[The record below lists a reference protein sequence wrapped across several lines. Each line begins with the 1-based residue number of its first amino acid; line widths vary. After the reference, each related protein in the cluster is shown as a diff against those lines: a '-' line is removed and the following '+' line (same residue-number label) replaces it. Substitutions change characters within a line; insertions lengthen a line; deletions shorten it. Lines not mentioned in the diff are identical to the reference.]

1 MSFLVA
7 PPEITSALMHAGA
20 GSAPMLDAAAAWD
33 GLASELGA
41 AASSFNAVTSGLT
54 GQAWQGLAANA
65 MTAAATPY
73 TGWLSQ
79 AASQASGAAT
89 QARAVASTF
98 ESALAATVHPALV
111 QANRTSFVRA
121 VMSNWFGL
129 NAPAIAAF
137 EGQYEEM
144 WAQDVAAMV
153 GYHGGASAAAS
164 ALTASQGLQEALQ
177 GLPSLG
183 GQLAGAANAV
193 PALGL
198 PGLTLPGTGGL
209 PGLGTPGV
217 GLPGLSLPGL
227 GLPGLSL
234 PGLGL
239 PGLGLGGLNLGLG
252 GLT

>member
-7 PPEITSALMHAGA
+7 APEITSALMHAGA
-20 GSAPMLDAAAAWD
+20 GSAPMLEAAAAWE

-41 AASSFNAVTSGLT
+41 AASSFNSVTSGLT

-89 QARAVASTF
+89 QARAVASAF
-98 ESALAATVHPALV
+98 EAAQAAVVPPAFV
-111 QANRTSFVRA
+111 QLNRNSFVRA
-121 VMSNWFGL
+121 VMTNWFGF

-153 GYHGGASAAAS
+153 GYHGGASAAAA
-164 ALTASQGLQEALQ
+164 ALAPAEQLGSLLQ
-177 GLPSLG
+177 GLP
-183 GQLAGAANAV
+183 
-193 PALGL
+193 ALGVRW
-198 PGLTLPGTGGL
+198 PGRLTP
-209 PGLGTPGV
+209 P
-217 GLPGLSLPGL
+217 
-227 GLPGLSL
+227 
-234 PGLGL
+234 
-239 PGLGLGGLNLGLG
+239 
-252 GLT
+252 

>member
-20 GSAPMLDAAAAWD
+20 GSAPMLDAAAAWE

-121 VMSNWFGL
+121 VMSNFLGL
-129 NAPAIAAF
+129 NAPAIAAY
-137 EGQYEEM
+137 EGEYEEM
-144 WAQDVAAMV
+144 
-153 GYHGGASAAAS
+153 
-164 ALTASQGLQEALQ
+164 
-177 GLPSLG
+177 
-183 GQLAGAANAV
+183 
-193 PALGL
+193 
-198 PGLTLPGTGGL
+198 
-209 PGLGTPGV
+209 
-217 GLPGLSLPGL
+217 
-227 GLPGLSL
+227 
-234 PGLGL
+234 
-239 PGLGLGGLNLGLG
+239 
-252 GLT
+252 